1 MAETD
6 VFILTRQNELFGTSE
21 ALRFQWTLPGVDFL
35 QNDTTINDL
44 EDAMEVLKKVKG
56 LPIIT
61 ADTITQI
68 KTKFTPFY
76 KKPLPTATVALRTI
90 ALILILSLLAVV
102 FWQAWRTKRRERQAA
117 DPVIR
122 FKELIRK
129 HDNINSILGLLEKD
143 VAAN

>member
-35 QNDTTINDL
+35 QNDTMINDL
-44 EDAMEVLKKVKG
+44 EDAMEVLKKV
-56 LPIIT
+56 IIT

-76 KKPLPTATVALRTI
+76 KKPLPTATVAPGTI

-129 HDNINSILGLLEKD
+129 HDNIDSILGLLEKD
-143 VAAN
+143 MAAK

>member
-44 EDAMEVLKKVKG
+44 EDAMEVLKKV
-56 LPIIT
+56 IIT

-76 KKPLPTATVALRTI
+76 KKPLPTATVAPGTI

-129 HDNINSILGLLEKD
+129 HDNIDSILGLLEKD

>member
-1 MAETD
+1 M
-6 VFILTRQNELFGTSE
+6 FIQGGTFIPDS
-21 ALRFQWTLPGVDFL
+21 RVPGVDFL
-35 QNDTTINDL
+35 QNDTMINDL
-44 EDAMEVLKKVKG
+44 EDAMEVLKKV
-56 LPIIT
+56 IIT

-129 HDNINSILGLLEKD
+129 NDNIESILGLLEKD